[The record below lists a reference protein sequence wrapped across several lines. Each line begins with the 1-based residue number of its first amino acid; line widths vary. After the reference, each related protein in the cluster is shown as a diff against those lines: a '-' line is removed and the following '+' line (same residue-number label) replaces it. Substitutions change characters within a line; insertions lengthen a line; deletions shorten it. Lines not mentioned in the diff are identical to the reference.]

1 MERTPS
7 DLATPTVLK
16 FGGTSVEDAVACT
29 RVAGIVRAH
38 GGPHPV
44 VVVSALAGVT
54 DALLGCAR
62 EGTLRGF
69 DTHLEGHREIAQRLL
84 GAEARAAFLGELARA
99 RGELAA
105 LVERIGREPALRARL
120 EDEIV
125 SYGERLSAPLVAAV
139 LATAGLRARHVDA
152 RRCIV
157 TDESPG
163 RATPDPAATAA
174 RTRAELAPL
183 LDGGMI
189 PVLGGYIGASAAGV
203 TTTLGRGGSDY
214 TAALVGA
221 ALGAGEIQ
229 IWTDVSGVQ
238 TADPRVVTGART
250 IPSLSYAEAAEL
262 AYFGAK
268 VLHPKTT
275 QPAMDREIPV
285 RICNSHSPGDPGT
298 LVTARAEASAGAVKA
313 IAHKTGVT
321 VLQISSTRMLGAY
334 GFLRGLFDVFERHRT
349 VVDVVTTS
357 EVSVSLTVDDV
368 ASLPEIVA
376 ELRPLGTV
384 SVESGRAIVCVVG
397 EGLRTTPGIAARV
410 FATVS
415 DINVSLISQGA
426 SRVNLTFVVDEAR
439 VREAVLRLHEAL
451 FERQGVDLDHAAA
464 VAP

>member
-7 DLATPTVLK
+7 NHAAPTVLK
-16 FGGTSVEDAVACT
+16 FGGTSVEDTAACA
-29 RVAGIVRAH
+29 RVAGFVRAH
-38 GGPHPV
+38 GGPRPV

-54 DALLGCAR
+54 DALLGCTG
-62 EGTLRGF
+62 EGALRAF
-69 DTHLEGHREIAQRLL
+69 DPHLERHREIARRLL
-84 GAEARAAFLGELARA
+84 DPEASAAFLPELERA

-120 EDEIV
+120 QDEIV

-139 LATAGLRARHVDA
+139 LAAAGLPARHVDA

-174 RTRAELAPL
+174 RTRAELVPL
-183 LDGGMI
+183 LDAGMI

-268 VLHPKTT
+268 VLHPKTI
-275 QPAMDREIPV
+275 QPAKGRGIPV
-285 RICNSHSPGDPGT
+285 RICNSRAPDDPGALVSGAADVWPPRRWRGSPGQRRGGHTSAAPLTRVPG
-298 LVTARAEASAGAVKA
+298 SA
-313 IAHKTGVT
+313 
-321 VLQISSTRMLGAY
+321 
-334 GFLRGLFDVFERHRT
+334 
-349 VVDVVTTS
+349 
-357 EVSVSLTVDDV
+357 
-368 ASLPEIVA
+368 
-376 ELRPLGTV
+376 
-384 SVESGRAIVCVVG
+384 
-397 EGLRTTPGIAARV
+397 
-410 FATVS
+410 
-415 DINVSLISQGA
+415 
-426 SRVNLTFVVDEAR
+426 
-439 VREAVLRLHEAL
+439 
-451 FERQGVDLDHAAA
+451 
-464 VAP
+464 